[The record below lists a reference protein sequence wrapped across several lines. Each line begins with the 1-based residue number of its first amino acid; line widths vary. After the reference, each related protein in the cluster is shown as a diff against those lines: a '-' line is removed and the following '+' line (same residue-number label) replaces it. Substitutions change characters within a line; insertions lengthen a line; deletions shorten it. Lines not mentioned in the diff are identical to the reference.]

1 MKYQGK
7 HCRRGLGGKAVTA
20 MLALTLVL
28 AAYWAVGGTAA
39 WLAAKSDP
47 IASTF
52 TFGDI
57 NITLKDEDPQEG
69 PTKIIPGMD
78 IKKALKVTVQ
88 ADSVDCWLFVK
99 VEQTGTFVDGKVTYA
114 IVDGWTKGDGST
126 IPENVYYR
134 QVNGATADM
143 EFSVLNLLL
152 RQQGADEGGD
162 SEHHNPAN
170 PDLHGL
176 RGSEGR
182 HQHGGRCLGSGRTLN
197 IHLYAK
203 TKPIPNMN
211 KEYGAL

>member
-7 HCRRGLGGKAVTA
+7 HCRRGVGGKAFTA

-69 PTKIIPGMD
+69 QIKIIPGVD

-88 ADSVDCWLFVK
+88 ADSVDCWLFLKVK
-99 VEQTGTFVDGKVTYA
+99 KDGTFVDGKVTYA
-114 IVDGWTKGDGST
+114 MDDGWIQGNG
-126 IPENVYYR
+126 IPEGFYYR
-134 QVNGATADM
+134 EVRDVTADR
-143 EFSVLNLLL
+143 EFSVLKGDKITVSRKLTK
-152 RQQGADEGGD
+152 ADIQNITDPTLTFTAYAVQMEGINTAAEAWATIGTAT
-162 SEHHNPAN
+162 P
-170 PDLHGL
+170 
-176 RGSEGR
+176 
-182 HQHGGRCLGSGRTLN
+182 
-197 IHLYAK
+197 
-203 TKPIPNMN
+203 
-211 KEYGAL
+211 

>member
-7 HCRRGLGGKAVTA
+7 HCRRGMGGKAFTA

-57 NITLKDEDPQEG
+57 NITLTDEDSQEG
-69 PTKIIPGMD
+69 QIKIIPGVD

-99 VEQTGTFVDGKVTYA
+99 VEEYGTFVRDKVVYSIA
-114 IVDGWTKGDGST
+114 EDWTKGDGSP
-126 IPENVYYR
+126 IPEDVYYR
-134 QVNGATADM
+134 EVRDVTADR
-143 EFSVLNLLL
+143 EFSVLKGDKITVSKSLTK
-152 RQQGADEGGD
+152 ADIRNITDKSTLTFTAYAVQMEGINTAAEAWATIGTATA
-162 SEHHNPAN
+162 P
-170 PDLHGL
+170 
-176 RGSEGR
+176 
-182 HQHGGRCLGSGRTLN
+182 
-197 IHLYAK
+197 
-203 TKPIPNMN
+203 
-211 KEYGAL
+211 

>member
-7 HCRRGLGGKAVTA
+7 HCRRGTGGKAFTA

-69 PTKIIPGMD
+69 QIKIIPGVD
-78 IKKALKVTVQ
+78 IKKDLRVTVQ

-99 VEQTGTFVDGKVTYA
+99 VEKAGTFVENKVTYSIA
-114 IVDGWTKGDGST
+114 DGWTKGDGSP
-126 IPENVYYR
+126 IPEDVYYR
-134 QVNGATADM
+134 EVREVTA
-143 EFSVLNLLL
+143 ERAFSVLKGDKITVSNELTKQDIQNIANNPTLTFTAYAV
-152 RQQGADEGGD
+152 QMEGINTAAD
-162 SEHHNPAN
+162 AW
-170 PDLHGL
+170 
-176 RGSEGR
+176 
-182 HQHGGRCLGSGRTLN
+182 
-197 IHLYAK
+197 AK
-203 TKPIPNMN
+203 ISP
-211 KEYGAL
+211 

>member
-69 PTKIIPGMD
+69 QIKIIPGVD
-78 IKKALKVTVQ
+78 IPKDLKVTVQ

-99 VEQTGTFVDGKVTYA
+99 VEEAGTFVDGKVTYSMD
-114 IVDGWTKGDGST
+114 DGWKKGNG
-126 IPENVYYR
+126 IPEGFYYR
-134 QVNGATADM
+134 EVRDVTADR
-143 EFSVLNLLL
+143 EFSVLKDDKITVSKSLT
-152 RQQGADEGGD
+152 RADIQNITDPTLTFTAYAVQMEGINTAA
-162 SEHHNPAN
+162 EAWAVAAP
-170 PDLHGL
+170 
-176 RGSEGR
+176 
-182 HQHGGRCLGSGRTLN
+182 
-197 IHLYAK
+197 
-203 TKPIPNMN
+203 
-211 KEYGAL
+211 

>member
-39 WLAAKSDP
+39 WLAAKSEP

-69 PTKIIPGMD
+69 PIKIIPGVD
-78 IKKALKVTVQ
+78 IPKVLKVTVQ
-88 ADSVDCWLFVK
+88 ANSVDCWLFVK
-99 VEQTGTFVDGKVTYA
+99 VEQTGTFVPDKVTYS
-114 IVDGWTKGDGST
+114 IDDSWTKGDGSP

-134 QVNGATADM
+134 QVNGATTDSV
-143 EFSVLNLLL
+143 FSVLKDDKITVSKELTK
-152 RQQGADEGGD
+152 ADIRNITDE
-162 SEHHNPAN
+162 P
-170 PDLHGL
+170 
-176 RGSEGR
+176 
-182 HQHGGRCLGSGRTLN
+182 TLTFTA
-197 IHLYAK
+197 YAVQ
-203 TKPIPNMN
+203 
-211 KEYGAL
+211 KEDINTAAEAWAVAAP

>member
-39 WLAAKSDP
+39 WLAAKSEP

-57 NITLKDEDPQEG
+57 NITLTETDHQEQI
-69 PTKIIPGMD
+69 KIIPGVD
-78 IKKALKVTVQ
+78 IPKDLKVTVQ

-99 VEQTGTFVDGKVTYA
+99 EEKTGTFVAGKVTYA
-114 IVDGWTKGDGST
+114 FADGWTKGDGSQ

-134 QVNGATADM
+134 EVNTATTDSV
-143 EFSVLNLLL
+143 FSVLMGDKITVSNELTK
-152 RQQGADEGGD
+152 ADIENITDPTLTFTAYAVQKEGINTAAEAWARID
-162 SEHHNPAN
+162 TTAAP
-170 PDLHGL
+170 
-176 RGSEGR
+176 
-182 HQHGGRCLGSGRTLN
+182 
-197 IHLYAK
+197 
-203 TKPIPNMN
+203 
-211 KEYGAL
+211 